1 MRCNDI
7 SSENRCSQPV
17 ECEDA
22 KTPAGALILN
32 SFVGIHQ
39 LHASIYQAIGNVQND
54 VTNQIGTFAS
64 IFSPKPK
71 DDLVMMKNILDSAL
85 LFISFGSSAIFN
97 VVLKDMKN
105 VILRGMMADMSGASM
120 ASIGSFYKTNIASSI
135 TEQGLMTQNTI
146 DSFLGYIMNAW
157 KGMEAD
163 YLKSLFSVNNTGT
176 YTLHEIIKGG
186 VMATSMNSLD
196 LSSTIIDVKKT
207 LYGMLIPFA
216 WSVSQVECRPFI
228 WRTDNPCDESS
239 SDGTTIDESIRYW
252 IVDGDAVIQTSVC
265 YESKLHFLLNSHR
278 WSTQQQAFNPLPGG
292 DSKTL
297 DGIQWGGITIRDIV
311 ESSVRGW
318 AEHNNTNHYPAR
330 DHNTILEGFGSEPLG
345 VRDPGF
351 FNFPVCGGSARVMF
365 EFMSH
370 YEDSPSPCSMPKEF
384 SVAEGYNK
392 HGTDVI
398 VYEDNVWGKRIL
410 VNGKTASHTMS
421 GKFLNIPDQG
431 TPESTA
437 TIYARFDKHNYVAEK
452 VIPACKITATWP
464 RSWPDLIFEDSCIR
478 ETRPQ
483 NEEQMFK
490 VCCSDEINT
499 DSVPNPY
506 LGAWEE

>member
-228 WRTDNPCDESS
+228 W
-239 SDGTTIDESIRYW
+239 
-252 IVDGDAVIQTSVC
+252 
-265 YESKLHFLLNSHR
+265 L
-278 WSTQQQAFNPLPGG
+278 STPLPGG

>member
-22 KTPAGALILN
+22 KTPAG
-32 SFVGIHQ
+32 FVGIHQ

-228 WRTDNPCDESS
+228 W
-239 SDGTTIDESIRYW
+239 
-252 IVDGDAVIQTSVC
+252 
-265 YESKLHFLLNSHR
+265 L
-278 WSTQQQAFNPLPGG
+278 STPLPGG

-421 GKFLNIPDQG
+421 DIPDQG